1 METGIHELTAGYALD
16 ALDPGERSAYEA
28 HLAGCEQCRQELS
41 SFWET
46 TEALAVAASGP
57 APSPALRERIL
68 AEVRAEAPQNVVA
81 LESRRRR
88 RAVPVLAAAAAI
100 AAVVALALGLRAFDL
115 SGQLDDTR
123 AALDRAQSSA
133 AVLADP
139 GAQSV
144 DLRAGEGRLVVD
156 ADGRAVLVLD
166 GLDPAPAGKTYE
178 MWVVPGGDIEQASSA
193 GLFPGSEG
201 REIVPVEGTV
211 RAGDVVA
218 VTVEPAGGVVAP
230 TTQPVVASDSV

>member
-16 ALDPGERSAYEA
+16 ALDAEERSAYEA
-28 HLAGCEQCRQELS
+28 HLEGCAQCREQLS

-68 AEVRAEAPQNVVA
+68 DEVRAEAPQNVVPM
-81 LESRRRR
+81 EPRRRR

-100 AAVVALALGLRAFDL
+100 AAIVALALGLRAADL
-115 SGQLDDTR
+115 SGQLDDTQ
-123 AALDRAQSSA
+123 AALKRAQTSA

-144 DLRAGEGRLVVD
+144 DLQAGEGRLVVD

-178 MWVVPGGDIEQASSA
+178 MWVVPGGDIEQASPA
-193 GLFPGSEG
+193 GLFPGSGG
-201 REIVPVEGTV
+201 REVVAVDGTV
-211 RAGDVVA
+211 QAGDVVA
-218 VTVEPAGGVVAP
+218 VTVEPAGGVQAP

>member
-68 AEVRAEAPQNVVA
+68 TEVRAEAPQNVVP
-81 LESRRRR
+81 LEPRRRR

-100 AAVVALALGLRAFDL
+100 AAVVALALGLRAADL
-115 SGQLDDTR
+115 SGQLDDTQ
-123 AALDRAQSSA
+123 AALDRAQTSA

-144 DLRAGEGRLVVD
+144 DLQAGDGRLVVD

-201 REIVPVEGTV
+201 QEIVPVEGTV
-211 RAGDVVA
+211 GAGDVVA
-218 VTVEPAGGVVAP
+218 VTVEPAGGVEAP

>member
-16 ALDPGERSAYEA
+16 ALDADERSAYEA

-57 APSPALRERIL
+57 APSPGLRERIL
-68 AEVRAEAPQNVVA
+68 ADVRAEAPQAVVA
-81 LESRRRR
+81 LEPRRRR

-100 AAVVALALGLRAFDL
+100 AAVVALALGLRAADL
-115 SGQLDDTR
+115 SGELDDTR
-123 AALDRAQSSA
+123 AALEQVQSSA
-133 AVLADP
+133 EVLADP

-144 DLRAGEGRLVVD
+144 ALQAGEGRLVVD

-166 GLDPAPAGKTYE
+166 GLEPAPAGKTYE
-178 MWVVPGGDIEQASSA
+178 MWVVPGGNIEQANPA
-193 GLFPGSEG
+193 GLFPGSDG
-201 REIVPVEGTV
+201 REIVPVDGTV
-211 RAGDVVA
+211 RSGDVVA
-218 VTVEPAGGVVAP
+218 VTVEPAGGVKAP